1 MTDNTMTTASYR
13 PVFNDTVRTIIY
25 VACLLLGI
33 LGGVGTIVSAL
44 MNSPAWLT
52 VTCAV
57 CGYVAPLIANG
68 FGVAYNPTRM
78 NS

>member
-1 MTDNTMTTASYR
+1 MEDESTGYR

-44 MNSPAWLT
+44 MDSPVWLT
-52 VTCAV
+52 VMCAV

-68 FGVAYNPTRM
+68 FGVAYNPIRM

>member
-1 MTDNTMTTASYR
+1 MEDESTVYR

-44 MNSPAWLT
+44 MDSPAWLT

-68 FGVAYNPTRM
+68 FGVAYNPVRM

>member
-1 MTDNTMTTASYR
+1 MTDNDDAGYR
-13 PVFNDTVRTIIY
+13 PVFNDMVRTIIY

-44 MNSPAWLT
+44 MDSPAWLT

-68 FGVAYNPTRM
+68 FGVAYNPARM